1 LITESEIAM
10 KVCHLS
16 GTKTCW

>member
-10 KVCHLS
+10 NVCHLL

>member
-1 LITESEIAM
+1 LITESEIAT